1 MNNLIYLRDA
11 YIEILDGKMH
21 KGLQQ
26 LASNWLNLSAS
37 EFLPF
42 KNVIRV
48 LHPVSIKDASFSF
61 IFSGNIEYYSTVFI
75 GRVRFTTTAYARGKV
90 ADDASIVFKTGS
102 TENFGRIRR
111 IFTVD
116 KKEPILY
123 VTVMSTPLEFQS
135 STNNNTYSYS
145 NIVTDTLDENS
156 NNIFVSASDI
166 IEKCVFYERH
176 NKICT
181 FYKYPNLAE
190 SS

>member
-1 MNNLIYLRDA
+1 MYLRDA
-11 YIEILDGKMH
+11 YIEILDAQMH
-21 KGLQQ
+21 KGLQE
-26 LASNWLNLSAS
+26 LASNWLNLSAP

-42 KNVIRV
+42 ENIIRV
-48 LHPVSIKDASFSF
+48 LHPVSIKDTSFSF

-75 GRVRFTTTAYARGKV
+75 GRVRFTTTAYTRGKV

-116 KKEPILY
+116 KKEPIFY
-123 VTVMSTPLEFQS
+123 VAVMSTPLEFQCTT
-135 STNNNTYSYS
+135 TNSTYSYS

-156 NNIFVSASDI
+156 SSVFVSVSEI
-166 IEKCVFYERH
+166 VEKCVFYERN

-181 FYKYPNLAE
+181 FYKYPNLTE